1 MGLVEKVHEDR
12 DQRLIVESAEELARQ
27 RDEHDREERCLVLV
41 TTSLQTTAAGL
52 QEPLEEVDEGALGT
66 PKYYVLGGVVISV
79 QLFTSVTRDIKP
91 DPNQPKLVLA
101 EYYVSVI
108 GADRRS
114 ETAVESIRV
123 GTLKFLDY
131 EGLYKAISEARSYL
145 DFDPEMVL
153 PRIKSKQ

>member
-66 PKYYVLGGVVISV
+66 PSTTSSV
-79 QLFTSVTRDIKP
+79 ASSSRFSCSPRSPATSSPTP
-91 DPNQPKLVLA
+91 TSPSWCWP
-101 EYYVSVI
+101 
-108 GADRRS
+108 
-114 ETAVESIRV
+114 SITSR
-123 GTLKFLDY
+123 
-131 EGLYKAISEARSYL
+131 
-145 DFDPEMVL
+145 
-153 PRIKSKQ
+153 